1 MSIEPDVDPTH
12 APDAPGDAPSDS
24 PTPVTVTTGSGP
36 LTGLAEGGVS
46 RFLGIPYAAAPF
58 GDHRFRLPQPVEP
71 WDEPRDATT
80 PGATA
85 PQAPYA
91 GAIGE
96 LLTTVTVPGNEI
108 LNVNVWTP
116 TERSGATLP
125 VMVWIHGGS
134 FVHGSNALDAYDG
147 TAFARDGVVLVAV
160 NYRLGS
166 EGFSVL
172 GDTPLNLGIADQ
184 LAALTWVQDEIEHFG
199 GDPRNVTVFGESAGG
214 SSVATLLAHPDA
226 ASVMARAIIQ
236 SGPLESQS
244 RERAGRVSKLMAK
257 DLGVPASR
265 AGFKRIPPEGLVAAQ
280 ERVMAGGNPLS
291 GGAGFAVATDAPLV
305 PRSPFDAF
313 LAGQASDIPV
323 LIGST
328 TEEYRLWFVP
338 TGLIPTFKRVHLL
351 AARLKLGISAATV
364 RTFRRNRPKAPT
376 GEILGAIATDLL
388 LRVPLNRL
396 ADARSAAGS
405 DTWVYEFAWRSRVGE
420 DGHGAL
426 GAAHAL
432 EIGFVFDHLDSPEA
446 VRMAGSEA
454 PQSLATAMHDAWVAF
469 ATTGDPGW
477 TRWDATRPVRTFD
490 GDADAVVLAPRD
502 DERAALTP

>member
-1 MSIEPDVDPTH
+1 MSIDPGLEPADDETL
-12 APDAPGDAPSDS
+12 PSGGPS
-24 PTPVTVTTGSGP
+24 PVTIETGSGP
-36 LTGLAEGGVS
+36 VTGLRAGGVS

-58 GDHRFRLPQPVEP
+58 GDDRFRLPQPVEP
-71 WDEPRDATT
+71 WDEPRDATR

-91 GAIGE
+91 GAVGE
-96 LLTTVTVPGNEI
+96 LLSTVTVPGNEI
-108 LNVNVWTP
+108 LNVNVWAP
-116 TERSGATLP
+116 AEPSAGPHP

-147 TAFARDGVVLVAV
+147 TAFARDGVVLVSV

-172 GDTPLNLGIADQ
+172 DDVPLNLGIADQ

-199 GDPRNVTVFGESAGG
+199 GDPDNVTVFGESAGG

-226 ASVMARAIIQ
+226 ASVMARAIVQ
-236 SGPLESQS
+236 SGPLESQTA
-244 RERAGRVSKLMAK
+244 ERAGRISKLMAK
-257 DLGVPASR
+257 DLGVPATR
-265 AGFKRIPPEGLVAAQ
+265 AGFRRIPPEGLVASQ

-291 GGAGFAVATDAPLV
+291 GGPGFAVATDAKLV
-305 PRSPFDAF
+305 PQSPLDAL
-313 LAGQASDIPV
+313 LAGRSADIPL

-338 TGLIPTFKRVHLL
+338 TGLLPTIKRVHLL
-351 AARLKLGISAATV
+351 AARLKLGIPAASV
-364 RTFRRNRPKAPT
+364 RTFRRNRPKASP
-376 GEILGAIATDLL
+376 GEILGAMATDVL

-396 ADARSAAGS
+396 ADARSSTGS
-405 DTWVYEFAWRSRVGE
+405 DTWVYEFAWRSQVGA

-432 EIGFVFDHLDSPEA
+432 EIGFVFDHPGSPEGL
-446 VRMAGSEA
+446 RMAGPDA
-454 PQSLATAMHDAWVAF
+454 PQSLATSMHDAWVAF

-477 TRWDATRPVRTFD
+477 QRWDATRPVRMFD
-490 GDADAVVLAPRD
+490 GVDDAVVLAPRD

>member
-1 MSIEPDVDPTH
+1 MSTEPGQDIPEASGNAPT
-12 APDAPGDAPSDS
+12 AA
-24 PTPVTVTTGSGP
+24 TVATGSGP
-36 LTGLAEGGVS
+36 LVGITEGGVS

-58 GDHRFRLPQPVEP
+58 GEHRFRLPQPVEP
-71 WDEPRDATT
+71 WEEPRDASRL
-80 PGATA
+80 GATA
-85 PQAPYA
+85 PQAPYS
-91 GAIGE
+91 GPIGE
-96 LLTTVTVPGNEI
+96 LLATVTVPGNEI

-116 TERSGATLP
+116 ADHAGASLP

-172 GDTPLNLGIADQ
+172 DDVPMNLGIADQ
-184 LAALTWVQDEIEHFG
+184 LAALVWVQDEIAHFG
-199 GDPRNVTVFGESAGG
+199 GDPSNVTVFGESAGG

-226 ASVMARAIIQ
+226 ASLMTRAIVQ
-236 SGPLESQS
+236 SGPLESQT

-265 AGFKRIPPEGLVAAQ
+265 AGFKRIPPEGLVASQ
-280 ERVMAGGNPLS
+280 ERVMAGGNPIS
-291 GGAGFAVATDAPLV
+291 GGPGFAVATDTQIV
-305 PRSPFDAF
+305 PASPFDA
-313 LAGQASDIPV
+313 LRAGQASGIPL

-338 TGLIPTFKRVHLL
+338 TGLIPTFKRFHLF
-351 AARLKLGISAATV
+351 AARLKLGIRASTV

-388 LRVPLNRL
+388 LRVPLNRV
-396 ADARSAAGS
+396 ADARAAAGS
-405 DTWVYEFAWRSRVGE
+405 DTWVYEFAWRSPVGE

-432 EIGFVFDHLDSPEA
+432 ELGFVFDHLDSPEA
-446 VRMAGSEA
+446 IRMTGTDA
-454 PQSLATAMHDAWVAF
+454 PQSLATSMHDAWVSF

-477 TRWDATRPVRTFD
+477 ARWDATRPVRTFD
-490 GDADAVVLAPRD
+490 GVDDAVVLAPRD
-502 DERAALTP
+502 DERQALTP